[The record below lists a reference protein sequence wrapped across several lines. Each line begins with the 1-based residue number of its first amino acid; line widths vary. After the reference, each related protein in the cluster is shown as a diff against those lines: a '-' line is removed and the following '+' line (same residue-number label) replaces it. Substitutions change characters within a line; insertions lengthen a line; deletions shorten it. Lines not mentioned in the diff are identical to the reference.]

1 MSDEKKDG
9 TIYPTTESTTH
20 KVVREATFEAA
31 VQRSLLQDNGFFT
44 GAPSDYDKTLCLMP
58 QTVLRFLQATQPE
71 KWDAYRKILGE
82 DAEPK
87 VLRRVRDVI
96 DRNGTLYLLRKGFDE
111 SGHHFEMCF
120 FKPTH
125 GLNPDVQK
133 LYEGN
138 VFHVV
143 RQVHY
148 SQVNKNSL
156 DMTIFLNGLP
166 IFTAELKNKLTGQT
180 VAHARRQYKNDRDPK
195 EPLFR
200 FGRCLAHFAVDTDM
214 VFMTTALAGKGTYF
228 LPFNVGSDGGAGNK
242 PRMDGISTAYLW
254 EDVWTR
260 DSILDLVRR
269 FIQIVDELDEK
280 GRKTGKKRQIF
291 PRYHQLDAVRRLT
304 DHAREN
310 GSGESY
316 LNQHSAG
323 SGKTIEIA
331 TLATSLATLYGADN
345 KPVFTTVVVVSDAR
359 VIDRMLQRTLRQ
371 FVQTAGMLENIDQ
384 TSRQLKAALED
395 GKKII
400 VSTIHKFPVIMEE
413 MESLSSSRF
422 AVIIDE
428 AHSSQAGKVAGA
440 VNRVLS
446 YAADIQDQDE
456 QEDTAEDQV
465 VAEIMKRRGRM
476 KHVSFFAFTA
486 TPKPETLE
494 LFGSA
499 NPETKKKEPF
509 SLYSMRQAIEERFI
523 LDVLKN
529 YTTYNQYFNLLKT
542 VQHDPEVDKR
552 KATRLL
558 KKYVADQRR
567 PIRRKAQIM
576 VDHFVAGV
584 AKGCGG
590 RAKAM
595 IVTRN
600 RLHAVRYAQEVRAYL
615 EALGLPFKA
624 LVAFTDTVKD
634 PPKPKTGEAVQEF
647 TEYSMNG
654 FPESQ
659 TEDMFN
665 TDEYRFLV
673 VANKF
678 QTGFDQPLLK
688 AMYVDRKLKG
698 VQAVQTLS
706 RLNRTEPT
714 KGDDVYVL
722 DFENDADLIKKAFQP
737 FYDRVQLASDTDP
750 NRLYDIRN
758 DLDGAGVYTWEHVV
772 EFCRLFYSK
781 MPDTKKIAKL
791 HGLTDPLVVI
801 YNGLDDDERR
811 DFKSKMRDYVK
822 LYAFL
827 SQIIP
832 FSDAKLE
839 KFYAFSGFLVKK
851 LPSEPGTL
859 PLEILN
865 DVDLENYKPELIGTD
880 AIGLERGVTEVEP
893 KDWGQGAGA
902 DGEELEALSKI
913 IEALNSRFGT
923 KFSDEDRVVIKQLEE
938 RIEQDE
944 VLGQQLKAGSKDAV
958 RLSFEQVAQD
968 MLHDLI
974 ESNFRFYRKVQ
985 DDQDISKELFDRLF
999 ERYYDRKE
1007 QQTANERR

>member
-1 MSDEKKDG
+1 MSDDKPSG
-9 TIYPTTESTTH
+9 TLYPTEQSTTH
-20 KVVREATFEAA
+20 KVVREAVFEAA
-31 VQRSLLQDNGFFT
+31 VQRALLQDNGFFT
-44 GAPSDYDKTLCLMP
+44 GASSDYDKSLCLMP
-58 QTVLRFLQATQPE
+58 LTVLRFLQATQPE
-71 KWDAYRKILGE
+71 KWDAYRRILGE
-82 DAEPK
+82 DADAK
-87 VLRRVRDVI
+87 ALRRIQDVI
-96 DRNGTLYLLRKGFDE
+96 ERNGTLYLLRKGFDE

-120 FKPTH
+120 FKPAH
-125 GLNPDVQK
+125 SLNPDVLK

-143 RQVHY
+143 RQVRY
-148 SQVNKNSL
+148 SQANENSL
-156 DMTIFLNGLP
+156 DMVIFLNGLP

-214 VFMTTALAGKGTYF
+214 VFVTTALAGKNTYF
-228 LPFNVGSDGGAGNK
+228 LPFNVGNHGGAGNE
-242 PRMDGISTAYLW
+242 PRMDGISTGYLW
-254 EDVWTR
+254 EEVWTR

-269 FIQIVDELDEK
+269 FIQVIDVLDEK
-280 GRKTGKKRQIF
+280 GRKTGKKMQIF

-304 DHAREN
+304 EDARAN
-310 GSGESY
+310 GSGASY

-323 SGKTIEIA
+323 SGKTIGIA
-331 TLATSLATLYGADN
+331 TLATSLATLYGSDN
-345 KPVFTTVVVVSDAR
+345 KPVFNTVVIVSDAR

-413 MESLSSSRF
+413 METLPNSRF

-440 VNRVLS
+440 INRVLS
-446 YAADIQDQDE
+446 YAASIEDREEDE
-456 QEDTAEDQV
+456 ETFEDQV
-465 VAEIMKRRGRM
+465 VTEIMKRRGRM

-494 LFGSA
+494 LFGRIDPKT
-499 NPETKKKEPF
+499 NKKGPF

-523 LDVLKN
+523 LDVLRN
-529 YTTYNQYFNLLKT
+529 YTTYNQYFNLLKK
-542 VQHDPEVDKR
+542 VQDDPEVDKR
-552 KATRLL
+552 KASRLL
-558 KKYVADQRR
+558 KKYVADQRP
-567 PIRRKAQIM
+567 PIKRKARIM
-576 VDHFVAGV
+576 VDHFIANVS
-584 AKGCGG
+584 KGCGG

-600 RLHAVRYAQEVRAYL
+600 RLHAVRYVLEVRAYL
-615 EALGLPFKA
+615 EELGAPFKA
-624 LVAFTDTVKD
+624 LVAFTDIVKD
-634 PPKPKTGEAVQEF
+634 PPKPKAGEAVHEF
-647 TEYSMNG
+647 SEYSLNG

-665 TDEYRFLV
+665 TDDYRILV

-714 KGDDVYVL
+714 KGEDVYVL
-722 DFENDADLIKKAFQP
+722 DFENDADEIKKAFQP
-737 FYDRVQLASDTDP
+737 FYDRVQLASETDP

-758 DLDGAGVYTWEHVV
+758 ELDDTGVYTWDHVAA
-772 EFCRLFYSK
+772 FCKVFYSK
-781 MPDTKKIAKL
+781 LPDTQKITKL

-801 YNGLDDDERR
+801 YNGLDADERA

-839 KFYAFSGFLVKK
+839 KFYAFAGFLVKK
-851 LPSEPGTL
+851 LPSEPGSL

-865 DVDLENYKPELIGTD
+865 DVDLENYKPELIGTE
-880 AIGLERGVTEVEP
+880 AIGLERGVTDVHP
-893 KDWGQGAGA
+893 KDWGQGAGS
-902 DGEELEALSKI
+902 DEEEFEALSKI
-913 IEALNSRFGT
+913 IEDLNSRFGT
-923 KFSDEDRVVIKQLEE
+923 KFSDEDRVVIKQLEK
-938 RIEQDE
+938 RIEEDE
-944 VLGQQLKAGSKDAV
+944 VLAQQLKAGSRDAV

-985 DDQDISKELFDRLF
+985 DDQAISKELFDRLF
-999 ERYYDRKE
+999 DRYYDRKE
-1007 QQTANERR
+1007 KQTTGKEA